1 MNLTKDLRKAPLSV
15 GFFNICG
22 EQGAGKTSLATALL
36 RTDYKRWRKYRY
48 RLACDLAQEYYD
60 CNGIELDIDPVLY
73 FSSTE
78 IVLDSRRGIKTH
90 EIDLERLG
98 LPNPDYE
105 VQYLPCGS
113 VIFIMEAD
121 ILAYC
126 HNWQQLSDY
135 LRNLIKYCRHLKL
148 TIIFDMQVGGDL
160 AKALRNLTM
169 GIYYVFTSGIK
180 RFLLF
185 WKIQQWQFLYVYNQR
200 LNVVKEFSQY
210 GIDIEKK
217 IRVPI
222 TEWGKF
228 RVFGNVF
235 SYYNSFSAVPY
246 FLNGIDKVGYV
257 YREHNEGDLSLEGI
271 KAYCDSHPLVS
282 SHKAQPSSCDK
293 MSKKQVNE
301 FIMHLLEKE

>member
-1 MNLTKDLRKAPLSV
+1 MNLTRLLKKEPLAV
-15 GFFNICG
+15 GFYNICG

-48 RLACDLAQEYYD
+48 GLACEQAQEYYEA
-60 CNGIELDIDPVLY
+60 NGIRLNMDKTLY

-78 IVLDSRRGIKTH
+78 IVLDSRRGITTH

-126 HNWQQLSDY
+126 HNWQKLSDY
-135 LRNLIKYCRHLKL
+135 LRNLIKYCRHQKL

-160 AKALRNLTM
+160 AKALRNLNM
-169 GIYYVFTSGIK
+169 GTYYVFLSGIK

-185 WKIQQWQFLYVYNQR
+185 WKIQQWQFLYVYTQR
-200 LNVVKEFSQY
+200 VNFVKEFSQY
-210 GIDIEKK
+210 GIDIQKQIK
-217 IRVPI
+217 VPLV
-222 TEWGKF
+222 EWGKF
-228 RVFGNVF
+228 RIFGNVF
-235 SYYNSFSAVPY
+235 GCYNSYSAVPY
-246 FLNGIDKVGYV
+246 FLQGIEKVGYI
-257 YREHNEGDLSLEGI
+257 YREHNEGDLSVDGI
-271 KAYCDSHPLVS
+271 KAYCEAHPLVS
-282 SHKAQPSSCDK
+282 SQNNQVQDVDK
-293 MSKKQVNE
+293 MSKKQINE
-301 FIMHLLEKE
+301 LVKQLLG